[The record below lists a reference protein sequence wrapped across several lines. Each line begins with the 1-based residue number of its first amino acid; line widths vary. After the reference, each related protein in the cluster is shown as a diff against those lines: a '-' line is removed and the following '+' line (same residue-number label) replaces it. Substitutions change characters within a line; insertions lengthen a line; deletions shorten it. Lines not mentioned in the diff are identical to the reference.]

1 MAGREDNVRIFEDSM
16 KLCKKNERLKESIKN
31 STLGQEMYDVTF
43 KVENGTTGEKSLT
56 RYEKP
61 AEVIVSKKRTLEAA
75 KVFSGKKVCVLN
87 FASATNPGGGVTRG
101 STAQEEC
108 ICRCSTLYP
117 LINEKKMWDMFYGPH
132 RKLNNPLYN
141 DDCIYTPNV
150 TVFKSDTASP
160 SLLKEREWYDVN
172 VITCAAPNL
181 RKRPSNMMNPHAGSA
196 PVKITDK
203 ELKELHIKRGRKI
216 LQIAAAQGNEVV
228 ILGAFGC
235 GAFENSPMVVA
246 ESYKEL
252 VEEFRYQFETIEF
265 AVYCPPNKPLN
276 YDVFKRVIV

>member
-1 MAGREDNVRIFEDSM
+1 MASREDNVKIFEDSM
-16 KLCKKNERLKESIKN
+16 KLCKKNEKLKESIKN
-31 STLGQEMYDVTF
+31 SALGQEMYDVAF
-43 KVENGTTGEKSLT
+43 KVEGEKV

-75 KVFSGKKVCVLN
+75 KAYSRKKVCVLN

-117 LINEKKMWDMFYGPH
+117 LISEKKMWDMFYGPH
-132 RKLNNPLYN
+132 RELNNPLYN
-141 DDCIYTPNV
+141 DDCIYTPDV

-160 SLLKEREWYDVN
+160 ALLKEWYDVN

-181 RKRPSNMMNPHAGSA
+181 RKRPSNAMNPHAGSA
-196 PVKITDK
+196 PVKISAK

-216 LQIAAAQGNEVV
+216 LQIAATQGNEVI

-235 GAFENSPMVVA
+235 GAFENSPEVVA
-246 ESYKEL
+246 ASYKQL
-252 VEEFRYQFETIEF
+252 VEEFRHQFETIEF
-265 AVYCPPNKPLN
+265 AVYCPPNKSLN
-276 YDVFKRVIV
+276 YDVFKRVIR